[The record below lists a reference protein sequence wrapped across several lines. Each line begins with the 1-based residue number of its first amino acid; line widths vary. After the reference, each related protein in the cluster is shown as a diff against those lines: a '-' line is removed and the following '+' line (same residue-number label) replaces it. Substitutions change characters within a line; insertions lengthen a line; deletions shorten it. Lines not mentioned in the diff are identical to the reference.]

1 LPFGYC
7 LKCHAGMSFE
17 SICRC
22 ATSPAAAVPV
32 AKFAKPARSDR
43 CKGKSPIRAGQLF
56 DLKGGSQRRNSGPWR
71 GAIRVIEL
79 TARDSTAVSMLLKHV
94 LQRPSNVLRP
104 NSCSPALHSTADATQ
119 QRPGHRCLHL
129 PFRFR
134 AVTCATPT
142 PSSTKIK
149 LRSGAAAR
157 CVLTRTPTAACS
169 TGEPR
174 GCSLEGRRS
183 WVRTLSAVH
192 RT

>member
-7 LKCHAGMSFE
+7 IKCHAGMSFE

-119 QRPGHRCLHL
+119 QRPGHRYLHL

-134 AVTCATPT
+134 AVMCANSDSFKHQDQIKKR
-142 PSSTKIK
+142 SS
-149 LRSGAAAR
+149 RAVRFDADADSGVLHRGATR
-157 CVLTRTPTAACS
+157 LLTRRPS
-169 TGEPR
+169 KLG
-174 GCSLEGRRS
+174 
-183 WVRTLSAVH
+183 
-192 RT
+192 